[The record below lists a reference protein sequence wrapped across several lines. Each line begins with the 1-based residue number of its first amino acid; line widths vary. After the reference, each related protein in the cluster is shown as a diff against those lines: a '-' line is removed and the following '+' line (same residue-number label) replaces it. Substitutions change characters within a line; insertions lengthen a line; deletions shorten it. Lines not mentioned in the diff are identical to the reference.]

1 MGIQA
6 ACGTKGTKD
15 GLILALNHK
24 PVNNFETNEDI
35 LMKFFG
41 VDPQDF
47 QLMNIDRFEKKTWS
61 LPF

>member
-35 LMKFFG
+35 LMKFFW

-47 QLMNIDRFEKKTWS
+47 
-61 LPF
+61 